1 MEKKNKSGNK
11 EVGTGRIT
19 WSRLLKIG
27 EWVVIA
33 ALAVIALVTALS
45 ALEIPNG
52 IRLYTVQSGSM
63 APTIPA
69 GSIVLV
75 KPAAEYREGDVITF
89 KSASERYL
97 EKPTSTITHRIYK
110 VLEEEGKVVYL
121 SKGDFNPSPDSEPV
135 TRELVLGKVIFSVPL
150 IGYPVSFARTVPG
163 LVILIVI
170 PATILIYSEILNIKK
185 ELVRIRREK
194 RKRAKKPK
202 EV

>member
-1 MEKKNKSGNK
+1 M
-11 EVGTGRIT
+11 
-19 WSRLLKIG
+19 
-27 EWVVIA
+27 IA